1 MKYYLMLLL
10 LISSKSFSQN
20 IVDFGIGLEQN
31 KTTVVNIQGTKDSY
45 SINTITTNPHEI
57 PKSYQ
62 VNKIN
67 NSYFIQ
73 DNSIKSIKRSSIY
86 DNTNYYIDKQKESRT
101 TKIIVIYYDQSFNS
115 CR

>member
-1 MKYYLMLLL
+1 MKHYLILLL
-10 LISSKSFSQN
+10 LICSKSFSQN

-31 KTTVVNIQGTKDSY
+31 KTNIVNIQGNKDSY
-45 SINTITTNPHEI
+45 SINTISTNPHEI

-73 DNSIKSIKRSSIY
+73 DNSIKPIKRTSIY
-86 DNTNYYIDKQKESRT
+86 DNTNYYIDKQRENRE
-101 TKIIVIYYDQSFNS
+101 TKIIVIYVK
-115 CR
+115 